1 MSALDGVSDK
11 LVGAVVTGI
20 VGLVFLGIQRL
31 FTPGA
36 KLRYWI
42 PHDFTF
48 RVPLPDQPQ
57 PLNVQTATLTV
68 QNLGRKAAEDIKI
81 THRSKPDHFQLN
93 PPRTFEETT
102 GADGTY
108 TISIGSLG
116 RKEFLQMQV
125 FSHMTPPFLVGVRSK
140 DGPAKSVRFQIYPQ
154 LSKPVLLAVQFCMLV
169 GALTI
174 VYWVVRAALFV
185 LRASGIL

>member
-1 MSALDGVSDK
+1 MTGLDGVSDK
-11 LVGAVVTGI
+11 IVGAIITGI

-31 FTPGA
+31 FAPGA

-42 PHDFTF
+42 PHNFIF

-57 PLNVQTATLTV
+57 PINVQTATLTV
-68 QNLGRKAAEDIKI
+68 QNLGRKTAEDVEII
-81 THRSKPDHFQLN
+81 HRTKPDHFQLN

-108 TISIGSLG
+108 TINIGSLG
-116 RKEFLQMQV
+116 PKEFLQMQV
-125 FSHMTPPFLVGVRSK
+125 FSHITPPNLAGVRSK
-140 DGPAKSVRFQIYPQ
+140 DGPAKSMQFQVIPQYPKPLLFGVRVCI
-154 LSKPVLLAVQFCMLV
+154 VV

-174 VYWVVRAALFV
+174 VYGVVRVVLFA
-185 LRASGIL
+185 LRATGIL